1 MPRTKAI
8 ETPERLQELFDQYR
22 EWVKTSPYMVHDFVG
37 KEGVEV
43 ERKRQR
49 PLTWVGF
56 EAWLWREG
64 VVTHLGHY
72 EQNTEGSY
80 TEYLPIIRAL
90 KNQCS
95 SDIIDGALS
104 GVFNQN
110 IAARLEGL
118 TDKKELDHKGI
129 PPQTVTYKVT
139 KSEDD
144 D

>member
-64 VVTHLGHY
+64 VVTHLGH
-72 EQNTEGSY
+72 T
-80 TEYLPIIRAL
+80 RA
-90 KNQCS
+90 
-95 SDIIDGALS
+95 
-104 GVFNQN
+104 
-110 IAARLEGL
+110 
-118 TDKKELDHKGI
+118 
-129 PPQTVTYKVT
+129 
-139 KSEDD
+139 
-144 D
+144 